1 METEKSNNKNIL
13 IILGIVILILA
24 GLYIKFKKNPMV
36 ESDNLEDG
44 ASATTTTQVA
54 TTTTGK
60 LADITVERVPIT
72 ETKVKIS
79 VPSLDRPIVFAT
91 TTKYTQEVK
100 DFYISK
106 INGLKS
112 QIKANPNTLLPWID
126 LGSYYKAVGDFA
138 GALEAWTYVSKAAPT
153 DYISRGNIGN
163 LYAYYLKDNGMAEMY
178 YKDAISKGPKQ
189 TYLYIQLAE
198 VYRDVFNNLDKAR
211 GILDQGLKIMPGD
224 PAFTEFKNS
233 LK

>member
-1 METEKSNNKNIL
+1 
-13 IILGIVILILA
+13 VQA
-24 GLYIKFKKNPMV
+24 
-36 ESDNLEDG
+36 
-44 ASATTTTQVA
+44 
-54 TTTTGK
+54 
-60 LADITVERVPIT
+60 VPIKD
-72 ETKVKIS
+72 TKPKITA
-79 VPSLDRPIVFAT
+79 PSLDRVISFAT
-91 TTKYTQEVK
+91 SSNYTQEIK
-100 DFYISK
+100 DMYLSK

-112 QIKANPNTLLPWID
+112 QIKANSNTLLPWID
-126 LGSYYKAVGDFA
+126 LGSYYKAIGDYA

-198 VYRDVFNNLDKAR
+198 VYRDTFNNLDKAKA
-211 GILDQGLKIMPGD
+211 IIDQGLKVMPGD
-224 PAFTEFKNS
+224 PALTEFKNS